1 MCGQNRQCF
10 FLTENHFNNG
20 ARNDHS
26 LPWKNTRNYMNK
38 MAVSEKDQFEICAII
53 PIHTGQM
60 NRERKEE
67 KKSIP
72 RRIIT
77 KLSAM
82 SGNVD
87 VFVSGMKLL
96 NMKYFPSDE
105 GIGFVTPILSLLPH
119 SGEMTIA
126 DGPSGRRAPF

>member
-1 MCGQNRQCF
+1 
-10 FLTENHFNNG
+10 
-20 ARNDHS
+20 
-26 LPWKNTRNYMNK
+26 MNK

-53 PIHTGQM
+53 PIHTGNM

-82 SGNVD
+82 SGTAD

-96 NMKYFPSDE
+96 NNNYFPCDE
-105 GIGFVTPILSLLPH
+105 GIGFVMPIVSLLPH
-119 SGEMTIA
+119 SSVMTIA
-126 DGPSGRRAPF
+126 DGPSGRCIPL

>member
-1 MCGQNRQCF
+1 MCNQNRQCF
-10 FLTENHFNNG
+10 FFTENHHKNGVPNDNN
-20 ARNDHS
+20 
-26 LPWKNTRNYMNK
+26 LPWKNTRNYMNRFT
-38 MAVSEKDQFEICAII
+38 VSEDDCFEICGII

-72 RRIIT
+72 RQIVT

-96 NMKYFPSDE
+96 NNNYFPCDE
-105 GIGFVTPILSLLPH
+105 GIGFVMPIVSLLPH
-119 SGEMTIA
+119 SSVMTIA
-126 DGPSGRRAPF
+126 DGPSGRCIPL

>member
-1 MCGQNRQCF
+1 MCNQNRQCF
-10 FLTENHFNNG
+10 FFTENHHKNG
-20 ARNDHS
+20 VPNDHS

-38 MAVSEKDQFEICAII
+38 MTVSEKDQFEICDII
-53 PIHTGQM
+53 PIHTGHM

-72 RRIIT
+72 RQIIT

-82 SGNVD
+82 SGYVD

-96 NMKYFPSDE
+96 NNNYFPSDE
-105 GIGFVTPILSLLPH
+105 GIGFVMRH
-119 SGEMTIA
+119 Y
-126 DGPSGRRAPF
+126 